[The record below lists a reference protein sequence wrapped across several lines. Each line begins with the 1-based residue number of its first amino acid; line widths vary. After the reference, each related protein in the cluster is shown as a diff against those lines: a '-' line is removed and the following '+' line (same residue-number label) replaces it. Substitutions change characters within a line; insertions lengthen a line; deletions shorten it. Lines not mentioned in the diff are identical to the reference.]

1 MPLPL
6 PPLPTGAGYIN
17 LGNTCYMNSV
27 LQCFTHTV
35 PFVERLSSILSDH
48 QMSSGTVDFC
58 SICALH
64 KLVKKSIACSGSI
77 VSPNEFSR
85 NLTALRPTFKS
96 FNQED
101 AHEFLL
107 GLLENLKSRGSLNGA
122 SENLVAPIF
131 EGRLNHQVLCS
142 GCGYLTATP
151 ELLRGLSLAI
161 DKSDSLLD
169 ALKFFMIVERLEGLT
184 CDKCKMTVS
193 KEKWYTFDQAPLVV
207 SFHLKRF
214 SIESNDIQKIDKF
227 VEFPLELNLQP
238 FHGGTQE
245 NKEEMLY
252 NLYAVVVH
260 IGSCG
265 SGHYISYV
273 RPSPG
278 SWYQL
283 NDSEVSQVSE
293 EEVLKQ
299 NAYIL
304 FYIRQNSPWFSSY
317 MEKLEKDSSPG
328 TIIENA
334 KNVCAIP
341 QSVKPSRDAEQ
352 IITESLKNIVNVFG
366 GFSSNTESLS
376 TAALY
381 KEYPG
386 IDSSSAVATGLGKP
400 ETKVDSTAA
409 DAMSGI
415 PSTPPPAKNGSTDPM
430 WDSGQSSE
438 TIAQEA

>member
-1 MPLPL
+1 
-6 PPLPTGAGYIN
+6 
-17 LGNTCYMNSV
+17 MNSV
-27 LQCFTHTV
+27 LQCITHTV

-48 QMSSGTVDFC
+48 QMSCQSGRVDFC

-64 KLVKKSIACSGSI
+64 KLVKRSIACSGSI

-101 AHEFLL
+101 AHEFLI
-107 GLLENLKSRGSLNGA
+107 GLLENLKSCGSLNGA

-131 EGRLNHQVLCS
+131 EGSLNHQMLCS
-142 GCGYLTATP
+142 GCGHGSATP
-151 ELLRGLSLAI
+151 EPLHGLSLAI

-184 CDKCKMTVS
+184 CDECKMTVA
-193 KEKWYTFDQAPLVV
+193 KDKWYTFDEAPLVV

-214 SIESNDIQKIDKF
+214 STESNNIQKIDKF

-245 NKEEMLY
+245 NKEKKKITLQEEILY

-278 SWYQL
+278 LWYQL
-283 NDSEVSQVSE
+283 NDSEVSQVSA

-299 NAYIL
+299 NAYLL
-304 FYIRQNSPWFSSY
+304 FYIRQTSPWFSSY
-317 MEKLEKDSSPG
+317 MDKLGKDSSRG
-328 TIIENA
+328 SIIENE

-341 QSVKPSRDAEQ
+341 QTVKPSRDTEQ
-352 IITESLKNIVNVFG
+352 IITESLKNLVTVFG

-386 IDSSSAVATGLGKP
+386 IDSSSAVASGSGKP
-400 ETKVDSTAA
+400 ETKADSTAA
-409 DAMSGI
+409 DAISGI
-415 PSTPPPAKNGSTDPM
+415 PSTPPPAKIGSTDPM
-430 WDSGQSSE
+430 WDSGQSSGSDMSDDSMV
-438 TIAQEA
+438 IP